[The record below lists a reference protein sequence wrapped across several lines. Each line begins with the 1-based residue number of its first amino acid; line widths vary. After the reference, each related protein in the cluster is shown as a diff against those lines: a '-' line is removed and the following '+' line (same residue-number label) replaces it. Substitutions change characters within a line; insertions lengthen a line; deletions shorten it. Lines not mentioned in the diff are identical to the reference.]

1 MPKRPGSSNTLRI
14 IGGIHRGRK
23 LSFPDAPGLRPTAD
37 RLRETLFN
45 WLQNQ
50 IAGSRCLDLFAGS
63 GALGFE
69 AASRG
74 ARQVVM
80 IEPDNTVVQNLK
92 ANVKLFDLEPV
103 ISVIKS
109 RASSWMQQYEGPNFN
124 IVFLDPPFAQQL
136 LSQTIQLM
144 VDRGLLAEHGYVYIE
159 RDLNQPLP
167 KLPVN
172 WEVIRDKTASQVAYS
187 LIQRID

>member
-1 MPKRPGSSNTLRI
+1 MRI

-23 LSFPDAPGLRPTAD
+23 LSFPDAAGLRPTAD
-37 RLRETLFN
+37 RVRETLFN

-50 IAGSRCLDLFAGS
+50 VAGSRCLDLFAGS

-74 ARQVVM
+74 AGLVVLV
-80 IEPDNTVVQNLK
+80 EAENSVAKNLK
-92 ANVKLFDLEPV
+92 ANAELLDMQQV

-109 RASSWMQQYEGPNFN
+109 RAASWLQQYQGHNFN
-124 IVFLDPPFAQQL
+124 IVFLDPPFAQHL
-136 LSQTIQLM
+136 LPQTIE
-144 VDRGLLAEHGYVYIE
+144 LLASKDLIAENGYIYIE
-159 RDLNQPLP
+159 RELNQQLP
-167 KLPVN
+167 ELPAN
-172 WEVIRDKTASQVAYS
+172 WKVIRDKTAGQVAYS